1 MRLAVLTEDPN
12 AAREMMDVADIVER
26 SPAMMAQFKNLPNQ
40 IRELA
45 TVIKWQPPLNIDM
58 RRQLCSKMGGLR
70 VGREYEDR
78 VPLLEEMQSKNKF
91 DYDAIQEQTNI
102 LKHNLERSFPG
113 MTVLARTKSMDSINN
128 KLRSEDYQGKGLHQI
143 KDLIGA
149 RIICP
154 MKGTLPGVVN
164 SLEDK
169 IDVYRKRNYFRDND
183 ERPMQANQ
191 VGDDYYGLNYLTN
204 AGPWGAEVQ
213 MTVKPLEVWNDLQ
226 HGLIYKP
233 AAKPNQLLLEKLA
246 HVRDNVLWHVFM
258 GQR

>member
-1 MRLAVLTEDPN
+1 
-12 AAREMMDVADIVER
+12 
-26 SPAMMAQFKNLPNQ
+26 
-40 IRELA
+40 
-45 TVIKWQPPLNIDM
+45 
-58 RRQLCSKMGGLR
+58 MGGLR

-78 VPLLEEMQSKNKF
+78 VPLLESMQSKNKF
-91 DYDAIQEQTNI
+91 DYDEIQNHTNV
-102 LKHNLERSFPG
+102 LKRHLERSFPG
-113 MTVLARTKSMDSINN
+113 MTVLARTKSMDSIKN
-128 KLRSEDYQGKGLHQI
+128 KLKSEDYQGKGLHQI

-154 MKGTLPGVVN
+154 MKGTLPNLVN
-164 SLEDK
+164 TLENK

-204 AGPWGAEVQ
+204 AGPWAAEVQ

-233 AAKPNQLLLEKLA
+233 AAQPDELLLEKLA
-246 HVRDNVLWHVFM
+246 HVRDNVLWHIFM

>member
-1 MRLAVLTEDPN
+1 MRLTALLEDT
-12 AAREMMDVADIVER
+12 AGARELHEVAAVIDQ
-26 SPAMMAQFKNLPNQ
+26 SPAILEQFPHLPQ
-40 IRELA
+40 QLRDLSSAIA
-45 TVIKWQPPLNIDM
+45 WQPRLDM
-58 RRQLCSKMGGLR
+58 DRRRALSQKMGGLM

-78 VPLLEEMQSKNKF
+78 TPLLEEMQAKNKF
-91 DYDAIQEQTNI
+91 NYDELEHQTGA
-102 LKHNLERSFPG
+102 LKNNLQRAFPG
-113 MTVLARTKSMDSINN
+113 MTVLARTKSMNSIKN
-128 KLRSEDYQGKGLHQI
+128 KLKSADYQGKGLHQI

-154 MKGTLPGVVN
+154 MKGVLPGAVPL
-164 SLEDK
+164 LENN

-183 ERPMQANQ
+183 DRPMQANR

-204 AGPWGAEVQ
+204 AGPWSAEVQ

-226 HGLIYKP
+226 HGMIYKP
-233 AAKPNQLLLEKLA
+233 AVKPNQLLLEKLA